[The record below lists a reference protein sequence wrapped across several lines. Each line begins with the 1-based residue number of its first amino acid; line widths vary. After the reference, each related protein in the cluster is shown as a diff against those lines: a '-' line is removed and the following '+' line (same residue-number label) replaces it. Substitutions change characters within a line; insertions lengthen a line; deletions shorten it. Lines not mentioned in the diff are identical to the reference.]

1 MRRNRFLGRSLV
13 LLLGCAAC
21 QDAAPPLIT
30 TFKVAPAEV
39 TLSETASF
47 SWQTTGATG
56 CTLTLGDDQPVPLSG
71 CAAGSYRHT
80 YAEAG
85 RYLATFAATS
95 AGGQRA
101 TRDVSVRVTAEAA
114 TPRFST
120 LTDGLS
126 VSFDA
131 SASATP
137 PGSRFSWAFGDGSEG
152 EGVNVTHRYEAPG
165 EYTVT
170 LTLSTAQGS
179 AADTQ
184 TVSVTD
190 GANDS
195 DGTGRI
201 VLFDGGDLSAWRLER
216 GGAATW
222 RLADD
227 YMEVTTGGRVGR
239 NDLRTKE
246 AFADFRLHVEFWVP
260 ASPAGTAEQSR
271 GNSGVYL
278 QGRYEVQVLDSLGR
292 TLSGQNDAGAVYEV
306 SDATVNASRPV
317 ETWQSYEI
325 TFRAARFRDGAKV
338 SPARVSVVWN
348 GELVQDDVVIP
359 GPTRLGNAETG
370 GDGAL
375 SGPVVLQDHGD
386 RVRYR
391 RVWLERL

>member
-1 MRRNRFLGRSLV
+1 MRRKGSLARPLV

-30 TFKVAPAEV
+30 TFEVAPAEV
-39 TLSETASF
+39 ALGEAASF
-47 SWQTTGATG
+47 SWLTAGATG
-56 CTLTLGDDQPVPLSG
+56 CTLTLGDDQPVRLSG

-85 RYLATFAATS
+85 RYLATFAVTT

-101 TRDVSVRVTAEAA
+101 TRDLSVTVTAAAA
-114 TPRFST
+114 TAQFSARA
-120 LTDGLS
+120 DGLS

-131 SASATP
+131 SASVTP
-137 PGSRFSWAFGDGSEG
+137 PGSRFSWAFGDGGKG
-152 EGVNVTHRYEAPG
+152 EGVNVTHRYARSG
-165 EYTVT
+165 DYTVT
-170 LTLSTAQGS
+170 LSLLTKGT
-179 AADTQ
+179 TTRTTK
-184 TVSVTD
+184 TVSVAD
-190 GANDS
+190 GAD
-195 DGTGRI
+195 DGPERI
-201 VLFDGGDLSAWRLER
+201 VLFDGGGLSAWRLER

-239 NDLRTKE
+239 NDLRTRE
-246 AFADFRLHVEFWVP
+246 VFTDFRLHVEFWVP

-278 QGRYEVQVLDSLGR
+278 GGRYEVQVLDSYGR

-317 ETWQSYEI
+317 EAWQSYEI
-325 TFRAARFRDGAKV
+325 TFRAARFRDGTKV

-348 GELVQDDVVIP
+348 GELIQDDVVILS
-359 GPTRLGNAETG
+359 PTRLGNAETG

-391 RVWLERL
+391 KVWLEPL